1 MTMLTAKEGLARADF
16 SVILRPMIGAIAF
29 WVSHLIRSG
38 TKQCLWYN
46 ALALLNARFA
56 SA

>member
-1 MTMLTAKEGLARADF
+1 MLTAKEGLARADF